1 MEAGFIPGETSKV
14 VTVTRWVAGRPEP
27 SFWKGTKIT
36 DKEQRAITTY
46 RCPGCGFLESY
57 AAELLS

>member
-14 VTVTRWVAGRPEP
+14 VTVTRWVAGQPEP
-27 SFWKGTKIT
+27 SFWKGTKISG
-36 DKEQRAITTY
+36 KEQRAIITY

-57 AAELLS
+57 ATELIS